1 MLRRP
6 RNAAG
11 LPTWF
16 HCTVGAT
23 PVLAGIEGNFAATQS
38 DQRPVSAA
46 NMRKQRKNFQVSFQT
61 RVECRETTGS
71 FNIPLRT
78 RVSCSPAE
86 SIK

>member
-1 MLRRP
+1 MSRRP

-46 NMRKQRKNFQVSFQT
+46 NMRKQRKNFQVSSDPASNFGKRQA
-61 RVECRETTGS
+61 
-71 FNIPLRT
+71 
-78 RVSCSPAE
+78 VSTFRSGHGAIAHLPGA
-86 SIK
+86 